1 MNNKNKVLFI
11 KRNTANFTYDR
22 SNRPLDA
29 APLRTAFE
37 RFPIERRIKE
47 KKNMITTHNLS
58 LFSCYQCVIH
68 DLMCMSLL
76 RTENKQTLEN
86 TTQCI

>member
-11 KRNTANFTYDR
+11 KLNTANFTYDR

-47 KKNMITTHNLS
+47 KK
-58 LFSCYQCVIH
+58 H
-68 DLMCMSLL
+68 DY
-76 RTENKQTLEN
+76 N
-86 TTQCI
+86 TQS

>member
-22 SNRPLDA
+22 NNRPLDA

-47 KKNMITTHNLS
+47 KKTCLQHTILACFLVINVLYTT
-58 LFSCYQCVIH
+58 
-68 DLMCMSLL
+68 
-76 RTENKQTLEN
+76 
-86 TTQCI
+86 